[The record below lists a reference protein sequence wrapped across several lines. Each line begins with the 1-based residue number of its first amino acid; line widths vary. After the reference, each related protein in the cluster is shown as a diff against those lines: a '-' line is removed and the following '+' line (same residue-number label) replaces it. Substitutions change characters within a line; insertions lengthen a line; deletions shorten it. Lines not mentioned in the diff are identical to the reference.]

1 MNNLMGQLIRLEYR
15 VLDNNEVTPNDH
27 NELCDIA
34 RNIVNCGI
42 DPNEPLL
49 GMSPDSEF
57 KKLYDS
63 CMDVLSREL
72 QPILD

>member
-1 MNNLMGQLIRLEYR
+1 MGQLIRLEYR

-42 DPNEPLL
+42 GPNEPLL
-49 GMSPDSEF
+49 GMSPESEF
-57 KKLYDS
+57 KKLYDC